1 MSKMG
6 EIAFEIEE
14 MLREGYKPT
23 SIAGL
28 LNVPIEWVY
37 NVEEDLMQLA
47 DPRFYGPDYDEQ

>member
-1 MSKMG
+1 MSQ
-6 EIAFEIEE
+6 IAFEIEE